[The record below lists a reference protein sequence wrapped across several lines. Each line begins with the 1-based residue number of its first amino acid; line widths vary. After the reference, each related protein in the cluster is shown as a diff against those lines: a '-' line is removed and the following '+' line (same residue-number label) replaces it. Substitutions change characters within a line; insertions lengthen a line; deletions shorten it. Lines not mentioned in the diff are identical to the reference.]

1 LKTPKLSAL
10 GFGCKIVN
18 WQPGDTLTPTSV
30 AGVGTKIIPN
40 RPCAA
45 GAGAGAAEGQV
56 RDRRQGNNSLVFT
69 FCPAPVVENL
79 FAAYVTP
86 GQPNKPE
93 KPTNQPVKPTISP
106 TAHPP
111 NRPSAHTQPIQ
122 MVGKW
127 ACPLG
132 RATHVTGQWRRCR
145 RLTLFGLD
153 FIHLHM
159 HAYDEIYL
167 FDSRPFSSRFFVGF
181 SWL

>member
-18 WQPGDTLTPTSV
+18 WQPGDTLTPTSA
-30 AGVGTKIIPN
+30 AGVGTKIMPN
-40 RPCAA
+40 RPCAAGA

-106 TAHPP
+106 PIRPHTTHPDG
-111 NRPSAHTQPIQ
+111 REVGVSAGTGDTCYGSVAPLPAAYTFRFRFYSFAY
-122 MVGKW
+122 
-127 ACPLG
+127 ACL
-132 RATHVTGQWRRCR
+132 
-145 RLTLFGLD
+145 
-153 FIHLHM
+153 
-159 HAYDEIYL
+159 
-167 FDSRPFSSRFFVGF
+167 
-181 SWL
+181 